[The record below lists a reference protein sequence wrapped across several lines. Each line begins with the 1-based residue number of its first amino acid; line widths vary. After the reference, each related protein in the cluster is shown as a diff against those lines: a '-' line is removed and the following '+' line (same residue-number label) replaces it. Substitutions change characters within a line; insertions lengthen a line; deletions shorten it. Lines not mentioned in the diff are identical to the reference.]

1 MQITKELI
9 RKLPKAELHCHL
21 DGSLRVSTILELAT
35 LQKVQLPA
43 DNQEDLHKF
52 LAIKGKMKNLE
63 EYLKIFDITLSVL
76 QTPESL
82 QRVSFELAEDCW
94 NDSVRYVEVRYS
106 PILHTQKGMTSS
118 ESVDAVKMGLDQ
130 AEAEF
135 GIKTGIILCGI
146 RNISPEVSLKLAD
159 LAVQYKNQGVV
170 GFDLAGAEE
179 NFPAKHHQEAFELI
193 LKKNINATLH
203 AGEAFGPESIHQAIH
218 ACGAHRIGHGTRLK
232 ENEDLMAFINDHR
245 IALEICL
252 KSNIQTR
259 SISSLKNHP
268 FKYYFDQHLRV
279 TLNTDNRLIS
289 DTTLSEEYYLAAE
302 TFNLTMQDIRT
313 IIINGFK
320 SAFLPHNERRD
331 LIKNI
336 VDELES
342 EFSFEKRV
350 IVEPIFE
357 SQLLW
362 ILCYVRRGDGR
373 QSDIQLLQPVL
384 PENWCHPRLFETD
397 WGKAEFP
404 SQLIR

>member
-1 MQITKELI
+1 MKISKELMQA
-9 RKLPKAELHCHL
+9 LPKAELHCHL
-21 DGSLRVSTILELAT
+21 DGSLRVSTILDLAEK
-35 LQKVQLPA
+35 QKVKLPA
-43 DNQEDLHKF
+43 NNQQN
-52 LAIKGKMKNLE
+52 LAKILVVQGTVNNLE
-63 EYLKIFDITLSVL
+63 EYLERFDITLSVL

-82 QRVSFELAEDCW
+82 IRTAFELVEDCW
-94 NDSVRYVEVRYS
+94 NDGVRYLEVRYS

-118 ESVDAVKMGLDQ
+118 QSVDAVKKGLEQ
-130 AEAEF
+130 AEKEF

-289 DTTLSEEYYLAAE
+289 NTTLSEEYYLAAE
-302 TFNLTMQDIRT
+302 TFNLTLQNIRT

-331 LIKNI
+331 LIKTV

-350 IVEPIFE
+350 IV
-357 SQLLW
+357 
-362 ILCYVRRGDGR
+362 
-373 QSDIQLLQPVL
+373 
-384 PENWCHPRLFETD
+384 
-397 WGKAEFP
+397 
-404 SQLIR
+404 

>member
-1 MQITKELI
+1 MKISKELLQA
-9 RKLPKAELHCHL
+9 LPKAELHCHL
-21 DGSLRVSTILELAT
+21 DGSLRVSTILDLAEK
-35 LQKVQLPA
+35 QKVKLPA
-43 DNQEDLHKF
+43 NNQQN
-52 LAIKGKMKNLE
+52 LAKILAVQGTVNNLE
-63 EYLKIFDITLSVL
+63 EYLERFDITLSVL

-82 QRVSFELAEDCW
+82 IRTAFELAEDCW
-94 NDSVRYVEVRYS
+94 NDGVRYLEVRYS

-118 ESVDAVKMGLDQ
+118 ESVDAVKKGLEQ
-130 AEAEF
+130 AEKEF

-159 LAVQYKNQGVV
+159 LAVQYKNQGVI

-232 ENEDLMAFINDHR
+232 ENEDLMAFVNDHR
-245 IALEICL
+245 ITLEMCL

-259 SISSLKNHP
+259 SISALKNHP

-331 LIKNI
+331 LIKTV

-350 IVEPIFE
+350 IV
-357 SQLLW
+357 
-362 ILCYVRRGDGR
+362 
-373 QSDIQLLQPVL
+373 
-384 PENWCHPRLFETD
+384 
-397 WGKAEFP
+397 
-404 SQLIR
+404 

>member
-289 DTTLSEEYYLAAE
+289 NTTLSEEYYLAAE
-302 TFNLTMQDIRT
+302 TFNLTLQNIRT

-331 LIKNI
+331 LIKTV

-350 IVEPIFE
+350 IV
-357 SQLLW
+357 
-362 ILCYVRRGDGR
+362 
-373 QSDIQLLQPVL
+373 
-384 PENWCHPRLFETD
+384 
-397 WGKAEFP
+397 
-404 SQLIR
+404 

>member
-43 DNQEDLHKF
+43 DNQDDLNKF

-289 DTTLSEEYYLAAE
+289 NTTLSEEYYLAAE

-350 IVEPIFE
+350 IV
-357 SQLLW
+357 
-362 ILCYVRRGDGR
+362 
-373 QSDIQLLQPVL
+373 
-384 PENWCHPRLFETD
+384 
-397 WGKAEFP
+397 
-404 SQLIR
+404 

>member
-1 MQITKELI
+1 MNLSKELLQA
-9 RKLPKAELHCHL
+9 LPKAELHCHL
-21 DGSLRVSTILELAT
+21 DGSLRVPTILDLAEK
-35 LQKVQLPA
+35 QKVKLPTK
-43 DNQEDLHKF
+43 NRHDLASI
-52 LAIKGKMKNLE
+52 LNVQGTVNNLE
-63 EYLKIFDITLSVL
+63 EYLERFDITLSVL

-82 QRVSFELAEDCW
+82 IRTAFELSEDCW
-94 NDSVRYVEVRYS
+94 NDGVRYLEVRYS

-118 ESVDAVKMGLDQ
+118 ESVDAVKKGLEQ
-130 AEAEF
+130 AEKEF

-159 LAVQYKNQGVV
+159 LAVQYKNEGVV

-289 DTTLSEEYYLAAE
+289 NTTLSEEYYLAAE

-331 LIKNI
+331 LIKTV

-350 IVEPIFE
+350 IV
-357 SQLLW
+357 
-362 ILCYVRRGDGR
+362 
-373 QSDIQLLQPVL
+373 
-384 PENWCHPRLFETD
+384 
-397 WGKAEFP
+397 
-404 SQLIR
+404 

>member
-1 MQITKELI
+1 
-9 RKLPKAELHCHL
+9 
-21 DGSLRVSTILELAT
+21 
-35 LQKVQLPA
+35 
-43 DNQEDLHKF
+43 
-52 LAIKGKMKNLE
+52 
-63 EYLKIFDITLSVL
+63 
-76 QTPESL
+76 
-82 QRVSFELAEDCW
+82 
-94 NDSVRYVEVRYS
+94 
-106 PILHTQKGMTSS
+106 
-118 ESVDAVKMGLDQ
+118 
-130 AEAEF
+130 
-135 GIKTGIILCGI
+135 
-146 RNISPEVSLKLAD
+146 
-159 LAVQYKNQGVV
+159 VQYKNQGVV

-289 DTTLSEEYYLAAE
+289 DTTLSEEYYLAAK

-350 IVEPIFE
+350 IV
-357 SQLLW
+357 
-362 ILCYVRRGDGR
+362 
-373 QSDIQLLQPVL
+373 
-384 PENWCHPRLFETD
+384 
-397 WGKAEFP
+397 
-404 SQLIR
+404 

>member
-1 MQITKELI
+1 MNIGKELI
-9 RKLPKAELHCHL
+9 QALPKAELHCHL
-21 DGSLRVSTILELAT
+21 DGSLRVPTILALAEK
-35 LQKVQLPA
+35 QKVKLPA
-43 DNQEDLHKF
+43 NNQQDLHNI
-52 LAIKGKMKNLE
+52 LAIKGKLQNLE

-82 QRVSFELAEDCW
+82 IRTAFELAEDCW
-94 NDSVRYVEVRYS
+94 NDGVRYLEVRYS

-118 ESVDAVKMGLDQ
+118 ESVDAVKRGLEQ
-130 AEAEF
+130 AEKEF

-232 ENEDLMAFINDHR
+232 ENEDLMSFINDHR

-302 TFNLTMQDIRT
+302 TFNLTLQNIRT

-350 IVEPIFE
+350 IV
-357 SQLLW
+357 
-362 ILCYVRRGDGR
+362 
-373 QSDIQLLQPVL
+373 
-384 PENWCHPRLFETD
+384 
-397 WGKAEFP
+397 
-404 SQLIR
+404 

>member
-118 ESVDAVKMGLDQ
+118 ESVDAVKMGLDH

-342 EFSFEKRV
+342 EFSFEKRI
-350 IVEPIFE
+350 IV
-357 SQLLW
+357 
-362 ILCYVRRGDGR
+362 
-373 QSDIQLLQPVL
+373 
-384 PENWCHPRLFETD
+384 
-397 WGKAEFP
+397 
-404 SQLIR
+404 